1 MKSDGSAIL
10 LLHPSSG
17 PAAAGAAPEAS
28 EVRRAWLA
36 AATLSVP
43 GWRREG
49 GRTLAAMTRFL
60 ERLSSGA
67 PIVADGGMGTLIAAA
82 SAKTLRV
89 PEEANLVS
97 PETVVSVH
105 VGYIQAGAEL
115 IETNTFGANRA
126 KLAAKGLGDEVERIN
141 SEAVKLAREAREVA
155 GGDVFVAG
163 SIGPLGDGAAV
174 ADRAA
179 AYAEQASALAARG
192 VDLFMVETFYEL
204 DDLATA
210 IDAVRSV
217 SGLPIVAL
225 LTFDPDGET
234 PGGVRAPEAAALLE
248 ELGVAA
254 AGANHGAGPQAALT
268 ALAGMSGTL
277 PLAAL
282 PNLGLASRWGNRI
295 VYPHADTEYFADF
308 AAQARELGAR
318 IIGGCCGTT
327 PVQTAAIRDALK
339 SGRHVAQPIYTR
351 EREPRA
357 PAVARSE
364 ESGFAGALREGRFA
378 ATIELNPPKGGSDE
392 GLLELCRTLRD
403 SGKVEYLDVTDNY
416 TARAR
421 MNGIMASAAIEREVG
436 IETIPH
442 LTPRD
447 STVMGLESILLGAH
461 AAGLRNILAIT
472 GDPPDT
478 GDYPGSTG
486 VYEVDSIGLCRIMQK
501 LNAGE
506 SYAGKAL
513 DAPTSFFYGVAVNPT
528 ADDVDEELRR
538 FEQKLDAGAQF
549 AITQS
554 QFDFSHFD
562 RFEQL
567 LGGWPIPVLL
577 GVFYVTSYPLALRL
591 HNEVPG
597 MLVPEAVRERFR
609 AAGTEAMQVGLE
621 VARELVA
628 GARERVAGIEV
639 IAPFKAP
646 LAALDVLPPPQPAQ
660 APVETGLPVAES
672 SARRTTEA
680 GTP

>member
-1 MKSDGSAIL
+1 MS
-10 LLHPSSG
+10 
-17 PAAAGAAPEAS
+17 
-28 EVRRAWLA
+28 
-36 AATLSVP
+36 
-43 GWRREG
+43 
-49 GRTLAAMTRFL
+49 RFL
-60 ERLSSGA
+60 ERLSSGG
-67 PIVADGGMGTLIAAA
+67 PIVAEGGMGTLIADA
-82 SAKTLRV
+82 SPKGLRA

-97 PETVVSVH
+97 PETVVAVH

-126 KLAAKGLGDEVERIN
+126 KLAAKKLDEEVERIN
-141 SEAVKLAREAREVA
+141 SEGVKLAREAREVS
-155 GGDVFVAG
+155 GRDVLIAG
-163 SIGPLGDGAAV
+163 SIGPLGEGAAAV
-174 ADRAA
+174 DRAA
-179 AYAEQASALAARG
+179 AYAEQAAALAARG
-192 VDLFMVETFYEL
+192 VDLFMVETFSEL

-217 SGLPIVAL
+217 SGLPVVAL

-234 PGGVRAPEAAALLE
+234 PAGVGAAEAAARLV

-254 AGANHGAGPQAALT
+254 GGANHGAGPQAALT
-268 ALAGMSGTL
+268 ALAAMKRAL

-327 PVQTAAIRDALK
+327 PGEIAAIRDALQIE
-339 SGRHVAQPIYTR
+339 RHVAQPIFMR
-351 EREPRA
+351 ERTPRTHG
-357 PAVARSE
+357 VASSE
-364 ESGFAGALREGRFA
+364 ESGFARALREGRFA
-378 ATIELNPPKGGSDE
+378 ATIEINPPKGGSDE

-403 SGKVEYLDVTDNY
+403 SGKVEFLDVTDNY

-472 GDPPDT
+472 GDPPDV

-486 VYEVDSIGLCRIMQK
+486 VYEVDSIGLCKIMQK
-501 LNAGE
+501 LNSGE
-506 SYAGKAL
+506 SYAGKSL

-538 FEQKLDAGAQF
+538 FEQKVEAGARF

-554 QFDFSHFD
+554 QFDLSHFD

-597 MLVPEAVRERFR
+597 MVVPESVRERFR
-609 AAGTEAMQVGLE
+609 AAGTDAMQVGLE

-628 GARERVAGIEV
+628 AALGRVAGIEV

-646 LAALDVLPPPQPAQ
+646 LAALDVLPERQPPAQ
-660 APVETGLPVAES
+660 APVETGALAES